1 MHQVEVCNLA
11 LGKLGGRL
19 IASMEES
26 SVEAREM
33 KAAWVPT
40 RDLLLELR
48 AWTFAKSRR
57 KLNPA
62 ATPPAFGW
70 ENQYLIPSDV
80 LGVISCV
87 DDSGE
92 PIEWQRE
99 GGYVVANQ
107 AGALNA
113 ILKERVEDPGRWTVG
128 FRNALAM
135 RLAYETAIAITG
147 KPDLMKAC
155 WTLAENALGEAATS
169 DGMQGRAELAR
180 GPRLSRVR

>member
-1 MHQVEVCNLA
+1 MHQVEIANLA

-33 KAAWVPT
+33 KAAWVPV

-48 AWTFAKSRR
+48 TWTFAKSRR

-80 LGVISCV
+80 LGVSSCV
-87 DDSGE
+87 DDAGE
-92 PIEWQRE
+92 PIDWQRE
-99 GGYVVANQ
+99 GAYVVANQ
-107 AGALNA
+107 SGALNA
-113 ILKERVEDPGRWTVG
+113 ILKVRVEDPGAWPVS
-128 FRNALAM
+128 FRHAMAM

-147 KPDLMKAC
+147 KAELMASC
-155 WTLAENALGEAATS
+155 WKLAENALTQAGTS
-169 DGMQGRAELAR
+169 DGMQGRSELIR